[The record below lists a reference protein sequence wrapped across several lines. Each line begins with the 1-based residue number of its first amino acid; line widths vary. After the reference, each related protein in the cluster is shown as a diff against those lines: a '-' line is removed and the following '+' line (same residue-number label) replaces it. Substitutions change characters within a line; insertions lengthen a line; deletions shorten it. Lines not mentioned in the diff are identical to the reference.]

1 MLITKNMVDKIIKFI
16 HKSLY
21 REKLLKFLEDLDFW
35 DISNYDIKQ
44 MKGQK
49 NTFRCRIWDV
59 RIVFIKN
66 WDNFEVVKIDNRW
79 DIY

>member
-1 MLITKNMVDKIIKFI
+1 MVDKIIKFI

>member
-1 MLITKNMVDKIIKFI
+1 MVDKIIKFI

-49 NTFRCRIWDV
+49 STFRCRIWDV

>member
-1 MLITKNMVDKIIKFI
+1 MVDKVIKFI

-21 REKLLKFLEDLDFW
+21 REKLLQFLEDLTLW
-35 DISNYDIKQ
+35 DISNYDIKP
-44 MKGQK
+44 MRWQK
-49 NTFRCRIWDV
+49 NTFRCRIWNV

-66 WDNFEVVKIDNRW
+66 ENKFEVVKIDNRW

>member
-1 MLITKNMVDKIIKFI
+1 MVDKVIKFI
-16 HKSLY
+16 HKSQY

-35 DISNYDIKQ
+35 DISNYDIKA

-66 WDNFEVVKIDNRW
+66 WNKFEVIKIDNRW

>member
-35 DISNYDIKQ
+35 DISNYDIKTI
-44 MKGQK
+44 KWQK